1 MKLKKRKIS
10 IDPNQEAE
18 NLKRMIILP
27 VTSSSQDSLSEDEST
42 SSSTPEDDDLSDDSN
57 NLDKLEGILRS
68 AQKVIHQE
76 QDGGYSDLFTVST
89 KDFDGLHVKEVYLP
103 KFVMGGNK
111 VKEKGNLYLVFDGDS
126 SLYIKLLKLLSK
138 GTMSKLKISL
148 LSDEGTVETAIL
160 FPKPILSA
168 IDFGTLEREREDERE
183 LKIEIDFDY
192 FEIDDFHF
200 SF

>member
-27 VTSSSQDSLSEDEST
+27 ATSSNQDSLGEEEST
-42 SSSTPEDDDLSDDSN
+42 SSSLEDDDSSEDSN

-111 VKEKGNLYLVFDGDS
+111 VKEKGNLYLVFDGDA
-126 SLYIKLLKLLSK
+126 SLYIKLLKLL
-138 GTMSKLKISL
+138 
-148 LSDEGTVETAIL
+148 
-160 FPKPILSA
+160 
-168 IDFGTLEREREDERE
+168 
-183 LKIEIDFDY
+183 
-192 FEIDDFHF
+192 
-200 SF
+200 